1 MAQSLESFG
10 LQAFIARWLMAM
22 FLVLATY
29 NPSGY
34 SYVDWVAHPSMRD
47 WVLKLLV
54 GLVLAILYATFGLAT
69 QRSLGRIGVAAWLSF
84 FAAATWLLIDL
95 GLLRV
100 TSGGAVVTLVLVGIA
115 NVLAVGL
122 SWSYIRARLSGQAD
136 TNNVTL
142 P

>member
-1 MAQSLESFG
+1 MPESFG
-10 LQAFIARWLMAM
+10 IQGFLIRWIMAM
-22 FLVLATY
+22 FLVLATF

-34 SYVDWVAHPSMRD
+34 SYYHWVADLENGD

-54 GLVLAILYATFGLAT
+54 GVVLAILYATFGLAT
-69 QRSLGRIGVAAWLSF
+69 QRSLGRIGIAAWLLF
-84 FAAATWLLIDL
+84 FVTMTWLLVDFGLIRIAGGGTVATIALIDL
-95 GLLRV
+95 ANLL
-100 TSGGAVVTLVLVGIA
+100 AI
-115 NVLAVGL
+115 GL